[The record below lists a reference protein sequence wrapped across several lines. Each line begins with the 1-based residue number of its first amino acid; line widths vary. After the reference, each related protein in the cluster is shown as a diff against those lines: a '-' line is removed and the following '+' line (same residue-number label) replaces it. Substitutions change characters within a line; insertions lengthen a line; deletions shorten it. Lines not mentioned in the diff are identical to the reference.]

1 MSKLIKEIYS
11 IDQNIQTDNSD
22 SPLDHWYDRLINKKV
37 NELDLEDVSRMLGQH
52 VFIDLGIEKAI
63 EILSED
69 PLAGEMYDG
78 HLLKLLCSI
87 ETNNFRDL
95 LQLKKLL
102 QTIKSNLSQFEWA
115 DEEDQEEYAEL
126 LERFLK
132 KVSL

>member
-1 MSKLIKEIYS
+1 MGKLIKEIYS
-11 IDQNIQTDNSD
+11 VDQNVQTAIGDA
-22 SPLDHWYDRLINKKV
+22 PLDQWYDKLLHKSV
-37 NELDLEDVSRMLGQH
+37 DELDLEDVSRMLGQH

>member
-11 IDQNIQTDNSD
+11 IDQSIQTDNSD

-37 NELDLEDVSRMLGQH
+37 DELDVEDVSRMLGQH

-95 LQLKKLL
+95 VQLKKLL

-126 LERFLK
+126 LELFLK
-132 KVSL
+132 KVDL

>member
-37 NELDLEDVSRMLGQH
+37 SELDLEDVSRMLGQH
-52 VFIDLGIEKAI
+52 VLIDLGIEKAI

-78 HLLKLLCSI
+78 HLLKLLYSI

-95 LQLKKLL
+95 SQLKRLL
-102 QTIKSNLSQFEWA
+102 QTIKRDLSQFEWA

-126 LERFLK
+126 LELF
-132 KVSL
+132 

>member
-11 IDQNIQTDNSD
+11 IDQNIQTDKSD

-37 NELDLEDVSRMLGQH
+37 SELDLEDVSRMLGQH
-52 VFIDLGIEKAI
+52 VLIDLGIEKAI

-78 HLLKLLCSI
+78 HLLKLLYCI

-95 LQLKKLL
+95 SQLKRLL
-102 QTIKSNLSQFEWA
+102 QTIKSDLSQFERA

-126 LERFLK
+126 LELFLK
-132 KVSL
+132 KVGL

>member
-11 IDQNIQTDNSD
+11 IDQNIQTDKSD

-37 NELDLEDVSRMLGQH
+37 SELDLEDVSRMLGQH
-52 VFIDLGIEKAI
+52 VLIDLGIEKAI
-63 EILSED
+63 EIFSED

-78 HLLKLLCSI
+78 HLLKLLYSI

-95 LQLKKLL
+95 SQLKRLL
-102 QTIKSNLSQFEWA
+102 QTIKSDLSQFEWA

-126 LERFLK
+126 LELFLK
-132 KVSL
+132 KVGL

>member
-22 SPLDHWYDRLINKKV
+22 SPLDHWYDRLVNKKV

-95 LQLKKLL
+95 SQLKRLL

-126 LERFLK
+126 LELFLK
-132 KVSL
+132 KVGL

>member
-37 NELDLEDVSRMLGQH
+37 SELDLEDVSRMLGQH
-52 VFIDLGIEKAI
+52 VLIDLGIEKAI

-78 HLLKLLCSI
+78 HLLKLLYSI

-95 LQLKKLL
+95 SQLKRLL
-102 QTIKSNLSQFEWA
+102 QTIKRDLSQFEWA

-126 LERFLK
+126 LELFLK
-132 KVSL
+132 KVGL

>member
-1 MSKLIKEIYS
+1 MNKLIKEIYS
-11 IDQNIQTDNSD
+11 IDQNIQTDKSD

-37 NELDLEDVSRMLGQH
+37 SELDLEDVSRMLGQH
-52 VFIDLGIEKAI
+52 VLIDLGIEKAI

-87 ETNNFRDL
+87 ETNNFRDVFE
-95 LQLKKLL
+95 LKKLL
-102 QTIKSNLSQFEWA
+102 QTIQSNLSQFEWA

-126 LERFLK
+126 LERFLN

>member
-52 VFIDLGIEKAI
+52 VFVDLGIEKAI

-87 ETNNFRDL
+87 ETNNFRDIS
-95 LQLKKLL
+95 QLKRLL

>member
-22 SPLDHWYDRLINKKV
+22 SSLDHWYDRLINKKV
-37 NELDLEDVSRMLGQH
+37 SELDLEDVSRMLGQH
-52 VFIDLGIEKAI
+52 VLIDLGIEKAI
-63 EILSED
+63 EILSKD

-78 HLLKLLCSI
+78 HLLKLLYSI

-95 LQLKKLL
+95 SQLKRLL
-102 QTIKSNLSQFEWA
+102 QTIKRDLSQFEWA

-126 LERFLK
+126 LELFLK
-132 KVSL
+132 KVGL

>member
-11 IDQNIQTDNSD
+11 IDQNIQTDKSD
-22 SPLDHWYDRLINKKV
+22 SPFDHWYDRLINKKV
-37 NELDLEDVSRMLGQH
+37 SEIDLEDVSRMLCQH
-52 VFIDLGIEKAI
+52 VLIDLGIEKAI

-78 HLLKLLCSI
+78 YLLKLLYTI

-95 LQLKKLL
+95 SQLKRIL
-102 QTIKSNLSQFEWA
+102 QTIKNSFSQFEWA

-126 LERFLK
+126 LELFLK
-132 KVSL
+132 KIGL

>member
-1 MSKLIKEIYS
+1 
-11 IDQNIQTDNSD
+11 
-22 SPLDHWYDRLINKKV
+22 
-37 NELDLEDVSRMLGQH
+37 MLGQH
-52 VFIDLGIEKAI
+52 VFIDLGI

-95 LQLKKLL
+95 LQQKKLL
-102 QTIKSNLSQFEWA
+102 QTIKNNLSQFEWA
-115 DEEDQEEYAEL
+115 DEEDQEDYGDL

>member
-37 NELDLEDVSRMLGQH
+37 DELDLEDVSRMLGQH

>member
-11 IDQNIQTDNSD
+11 IDQSIQTDNSD

-37 NELDLEDVSRMLGQH
+37 DELDLEDVSRMLGQH

>member
-11 IDQNIQTDNSD
+11 INQNIQTDNSE

-37 NELDLEDVSRMLGQH
+37 DELDLEDVSRMLGQH